1 MAEFIEDGVV
11 CRISGR
17 LSQVEVVRL
26 WRERDTLMS
35 KNIQVIDLSALSYS
49 DSAGVAFLLE
59 LLSLAK
65 AENRKLVLTS
75 PSIQL
80 LKLIGLY
87 DLELFFSEEAL
98 QGK

>member
-11 CRISGR
+11 CRVSGR
-17 LSQVEVVRL
+17 LSQVEVVKL
-26 WRERDTLMS
+26 WSERDTLMNKS
-35 KNIQVIDLSALSYS
+35 VQVIDLSALSYS

-65 AENRKLVLTS
+65 SENRKLVLTS

>member
-11 CRISGR
+11 CRVSGR
-17 LSQVEVVRL
+17 LSQIEVVKL
-26 WRERDTLMS
+26 WSKRDTLMS
-35 KNIQVIDLSALSYS
+35 KSIQAIDLSALSYS

-59 LLSLAK
+59 LISLAK
-65 AENRKLVLTS
+65 SENRKLVLTS

-87 DLELFFSEEAL
+87 DLELFFTEEAL
-98 QGK
+98 QGR

>member
-1 MAEFIEDGVV
+1 MTEFIEDGVV
-11 CRISGR
+11 CRVSGR
-17 LSQVEVVRL
+17 LSQVEVVKL
-26 WRERDTLMS
+26 WSERDTLVS
-35 KNIQVIDLSALSYS
+35 KSIQVIDLSALSYS

-59 LLSLAK
+59 LVSLAK
-65 AENRKLVLTS
+65 SESRKLVLTS
-75 PSIQL
+75 PSTQL

>member
-1 MAEFIEDGVV
+1 MADFIEDGLV

-17 LSQVEVVRL
+17 LSQVEVVKL
-26 WRERDTLMS
+26 WSERYSLLS
-35 KNIQVIDLSALSYS
+35 NSIQVIDLSALSYS

-59 LLSLAK
+59 LLSQAK
-65 AENRKLVLTS
+65 ADKRKLVLTS
-75 PSIQL
+75 PSNQL

-87 DLELFFSEEAL
+87 DLELFFSEEAK

>member
-1 MAEFIEDGVV
+1 VAEFIEDGVV
-11 CRISGR
+11 CRVSGR
-17 LSQVEVVRL
+17 LSQVEVVKL
-26 WRERDTLMS
+26 WSERDTLMNKS
-35 KNIQVIDLSALSYS
+35 VQVIDLSALSYS

-65 AENRKLVLTS
+65 SENRKLVLTS

>member
-11 CRISGR
+11 CRVSGR

-75 PSIQL
+75 PSTQL

>member
-11 CRISGR
+11 CRVSGR
-17 LSQVEVVRL
+17 LSQVEVVKL
-26 WRERDTLMS
+26 WSERDTLMS
-35 KNIQVIDLSALSYS
+35 KSVQVIDLSALSYS

-65 AENRKLVLTS
+65 SENRKLVLTS